1 MRIDFLFYTRFN
13 WFKRQTGNCKETVE
27 SGYGVMLYKYNKSK
41 KKRLCWVFSFF
52 FILFAEEFDKL
63 ITFSVLFPL
72 HYLHRLEQNDLFFL

>member
-41 KKRLCWVFSFF
+41 KKKGFVG
-52 FILFAEEFDKL
+52 
-63 ITFSVLFPL
+63 
-72 HYLHRLEQNDLFFL
+72 FFLSFLYYLQKNLIS